1 MMLAFAADCASAVVK
16 VAEGANDNPYSPAVG
31 CFAASV
37 VWPTLIQTTVIARQG
52 DGKHDF
58 LELYCGNGNF
68 TLPLAQYF
76 GQAFATEIVRQ
87 SVKVH

>member
-1 MMLAFAADCASAVVK
+1 VANFDPNDC
-16 VAEGANDNPYSPAVG
+16 Y
-31 CFAASV
+31 
-37 VWPTLIQTTVIARQG
+37 ARQG

-87 SVKVH
+87 SVKVHYAVLGWIHERSREHPFAFSLEPKQQCCFAMVV